1 MLENDKNKQNPF
13 KVPENYFQN
22 FNTDIMDKLPAKE
35 KKATRVPLWAKIIP
49 GTAAAAALIG
59 VLFMT
64 GILDKSDTGGFM
76 ANNHG
81 VVISTT
87 NVSNVDEEEYYLFLE
102 EEVTKARYRE
112 LIYSSN

>member
-1 MLENDKNKQNPF
+1 MLENNKNKQNPF

-22 FNTDIMDKLPAKE
+22 FNADIMDKLPAKE
-35 KKATRVPLWAKIIP
+35 KKATRVPLWARIIP
-49 GTAAAAALIG
+49 GTAAAAALVG

-64 GILDKSDTGGFM
+64 GIFDKSNNETFM

-81 VVISTT
+81 VVVSSTNT
-87 NVSNVDEEEYYLFLE
+87 SVDEEEYYLFLE